1 MIRGRWVHIK
11 CAGFTL
17 AELLAGLSIATLL
30 VALALPEWVGWL
42 AEQRVQAAS
51 SRLLAGLASAR
62 GDAIRGGVAVRLCA
76 TEGGGCVARREWS
89 GGWLS
94 QRGGDGGWQNRRDYG
109 PAPDGVR
116 VEAAATALHEGVV
129 FESRG
134 FAVQSGGGF
143 ASGSWVVCAKGARS
157 RTVTLAPSGRA
168 RLSTGAL
175 CS

>member
-1 MIRGRWVHIK
+1 MTHGRLVRGVS
-11 CAGFTL
+11 AGFTL

-30 VALALPEWVGWL
+30 LAFALPQWVGWL
-42 AEQRVQAAS
+42 AEQRVSAATQRLLSGLALARGEAIQKGVPVRFCAAS
-51 SRLLAGLASAR
+51 PS
-62 GDAIRGGVAVRLCA
+62 
-76 TEGGGCVARREWS
+76 GCDTQREWS
-89 GGWLS
+89 AGWRSQRSHRFGWLTL
-94 QRGGDGGWQNRRDYG
+94 RDSG

-116 VEAAATALHEGVV
+116 VEVAAAVLQQGVV

-143 ASGSWVVCAKGARS
+143 ASGSWVVCARGARQ

-168 RLSTGAL
+168 RVSTGAA

>member
-1 MIRGRWVHIK
+1 MTHGRLVRGAS
-11 CAGFTL
+11 AGFTL
-17 AELLAGLSIATLL
+17 AELLAGMSIATLL
-30 VALALPEWVGWL
+30 LALALPQWASWL
-42 AEQRVQAAS
+42 AEQRVVAAS
-51 SRLLAGLASAR
+51 NRLLSGLALAR
-62 GDAIRGGVAVRLCA
+62 GEAIHGGVPVRFCA
-76 TEGGGCVARREWS
+76 AAPGGCGTRREWS
-89 GGWLS
+89 GGWRS
-94 QRGGDGGWQNRRDYG
+94 QRSGDADWQDLRDSG

-116 VEAAATALHEGVV
+116 VEVAATVLQEGVV

-143 ASGSWVVCAKGARS
+143 ASGSWLVCARGARQ